1 MRHKAINRPE
11 ENAMLKSQF
20 ITATLVLA
28 VSGLSLIPPA
38 HAQAVGDGGGT
49 TGEPLGIPIVVAPP
63 ATPEPLNPMDGGSQ
77 IQNTGAGDVGGNG
90 FFQLPN
96 FIGDTREEDSHY
108 NTMHQYP
115 FPAWD
120 TYQQVLTNYVQMARA
135 QGAVAYPPP
144 PYSQYNYVAG
154 DMTVGPGGP
163 VTPPQG
169 AVPTFVNGGSGVSV
183 NPNNGD
189 VTGVGS
195 GSGTTTTTTSVT
207 GTVVTP
213 GLVGQ

>member
-1 MRHKAINRPE
+1 
-11 ENAMLKSQF
+11 MLKSHP
-20 ITATLVLA
+20 IAAILVLA
-28 VSGLSLIPPA
+28 VSGMSLIPPA
-38 HAQAVGDGGGT
+38 HAQMGGDGGGT
-49 TGEPLGIPIVVAPP
+49 AGEPLDIPIVVAPP
-63 ATPEPLNPMDGGSQ
+63 ATPEPLYPTDGGAQ
-77 IQNTGAGDVGGNG
+77 IQNDAVGVLDGGDG

-169 AVPTFVNGGSGVSV
+169 STPTFVNGSSGVSV

-195 GSGTTTTTTSVT
+195 ASGTTTATTSVS
-207 GTVVTP
+207 GQVVTP

>member
-1 MRHKAINRPE
+1 
-11 ENAMLKSQF
+11 MLKSHS
-20 ITATLVLA
+20 IAILLVLTA
-28 VSGLSLIPPA
+28 MLPA
-38 HAQAVGDGGGT
+38 APVQAQATDGGT
-49 TGEPLGIPIVVAPP
+49 AGEPIGIPIVVAPP
-63 ATPEPLNPMDGGSQ
+63 ATPDPPGVYGADP
-77 IQNTGAGDVGGNG
+77 QNTGIGDVGGNG

-115 FPAWD
+115 FQPWS
-120 TYQQVLTNYVQMARA
+120 TYQNVLTDYVNMARQA
-135 QGAVAYPPP
+135 GAVAYPPP

-163 VTPPQG
+163 VPPPAG
-169 AVPTFVNGGSGVSV
+169 SAPTFVSGSSGVSV

-189 VTGVGS
+189 VTGVAAAQS
-195 GSGTTTTTTSVT
+195 GSAATTSVT
-207 GTVVTP
+207 GTVLSPQQFNSAP